1 MLEFH
6 KDHTPY
12 EFLEQINEEIVKFKL
27 MVPFQ
32 DVPGKNQSEVIFH
45 LRIGE
50 FNDDDN
56 FEQVLHY
63 AKMSPPKHSHKIR
76 PIHAE

>member
-1 MLEFH
+1 
-6 KDHTPY
+6 
-12 EFLEQINEEIVKFKL
+12 

-50 FNDDDN
+50 FNDNDN

-63 AKMSPPKHSHKIR
+63 AKMSPPKYSHKIR
-76 PIHAE
+76 PLHVE